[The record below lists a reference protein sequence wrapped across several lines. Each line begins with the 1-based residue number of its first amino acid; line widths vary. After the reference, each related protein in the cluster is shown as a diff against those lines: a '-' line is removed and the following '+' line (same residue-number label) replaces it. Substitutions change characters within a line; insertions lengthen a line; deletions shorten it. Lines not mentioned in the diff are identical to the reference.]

1 MEFLRRF
8 VSQSLS
14 EETDFN
20 LIFIIYLYNSI
31 DTDLPIVDVE
41 DLRFAITL
49 DPYRKI
55 TEQSFFLANLWYL
68 RFWLLKN
75 LSFSREVKGSSHMFS
90 NIFLYH

>member
-1 MEFLRRF
+1 MDNFGISTKICLLVTFGRDRN
-8 VSQSLS
+8 
-14 EETDFN
+14 FN

-68 RFWLLKN
+68 PFW
-75 LSFSREVKGSSHMFS
+75 
-90 NIFLYH
+90 